1 MSAFSLHEAI
11 RKIKIR
17 KSPDGGYDIVNLDT
31 GQILRHAKT
40 KSAAL
45 QVLVSVRHKVSV
57 RGNPRRNAWKA
68 GKWIKASAVR
78 VRKVAGRVVMDIKK
92 AI

>member
-1 MSAFSLHEAI
+1 MSKRKNAGPLSI
-11 RKIKIR
+11 RHTKKRLKKYVKRGQTDAGLPVGPRYAAWAAQHVKELR
-17 KSPDGGYDIVNLDT
+17 KKGKRS
-31 GQILRHAKT
+31 
-40 KSAAL
+40 
-45 QVLVSVRHKVSV
+45 
-57 RGNPRRNAWKA
+57 NPQWKA